1 MKERKIPMR
10 RCVGCMESKDKREL
24 IRIAIY
30 EGKATVDESGR
41 AKGRGIY
48 LCRNNPSCVD
58 AAIKR
63 RAFERALQR
72 QVTDEEKA
80 TLLEALSQA
89 AKEAE
94 QK

>member
-1 MKERKIPMR
+1 MKERRAPMR

-30 EGKATVDESGR
+30 EGELTVDESGR

-48 LCRNNPSCVD
+48 LCRNNPECQA

-63 RAFERALQR
+63 RALERAAQR
-72 QVTDEEKA
+72 QVSDEEKA
-80 TLLEALSQA
+80 ALFAAVAAATEAR
-89 AKEAE
+89 AK
-94 QK
+94 

>member
-30 EGKATVDESGR
+30 EGELTVDESGR

-48 LCRNNPSCVD
+48 LCRDNPECIE
-58 AAIKR
+58 AAVKR
-63 RAFERALQR
+63 RALERAAQR

-80 TLLEALSQA
+80 ALFA
-89 AKEAE
+89 AISKAAEEAE
-94 QK
+94 RK